1 MTKLLNIL
9 MILFFATSTLSLAAK
24 KDETMTERRAR
35 IMRKYLKRR
44 VAVVKGSNLTPTDRS
59 AENED
64 ITNTEA
70 YDNKSSSF
78 KKQEGIMAMP
88 NRGRRML
95 VRRKTGFS
103 LEKPDDEK
111 NPFGKKNKKKT
122 SSYDFDQ
129 LKQNKTD
136 LSTLTGYT
144 PSTKSSSD
152 LFSIFGTPKEK
163 KATDYGTSKT
173 RVRGYSLK
181 TEKTTTSSIFGTPL
195 KRTSIFNPKSTDK
208 KTLGLKPLNT
218 PQHTKNKPPPSLNGA
233 VIEKRKKWNTNA
245 LIHTKNGKRKTHH
258 PSPWVVIP
266 FSNDAKPF
274 KSLHTI
280 TRSNHTFD
288 RTASYLLLKIWCQAQ
303 CKTKTLPKEKHLN

>member
-208 KTLGLKPLNT
+208 KTLGLKPLNNFGA
-218 PQHTKNKPPPSLNGA
+218 TKTTDRSKNQNRFTTRTSYQPLGKRASTYTSPSTYKKQTSSVIKWSGHREEKKVEYKRVNPYQEWKKKNPPPVPMGSNPFF
-233 VIEKRKKWNTNA
+233 KR
-245 LIHTKNGKRKTHH
+245 R
-258 PSPWVVIP
+258 
-266 FSNDAKPF
+266 
-274 KSLHTI
+274 
-280 TRSNHTFD
+280 
-288 RTASYLLLKIWCQAQ
+288 
-303 CKTKTLPKEKHLN
+303 